1 MDKPNISFPHSCLGK
16 KSKFS
21 VRERTLGEVCATVL
35 SSLEATSHV
44 WLFILKYSAAQWHEP
59 PVQVL
64 RGHV

>member
-16 KSKFS
+16 KSNFS

-44 WLFILKYSAAQWHEP
+44 
-59 PVQVL
+59 
-64 RGHV
+64 